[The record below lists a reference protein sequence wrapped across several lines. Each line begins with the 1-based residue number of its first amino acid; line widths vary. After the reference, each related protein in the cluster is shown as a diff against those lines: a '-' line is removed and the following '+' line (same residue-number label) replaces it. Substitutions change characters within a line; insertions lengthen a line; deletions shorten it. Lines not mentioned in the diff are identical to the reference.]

1 MTTLGALLLSSASL
15 FALVASRITGFV
27 VISPFPG
34 QNVSATQRISLV
46 LALAWI
52 GTTFAPGGAAPKSFD
67 LSLAGCALLEVAC
80 GLVIGFAF
88 RLVFSAAEVL
98 GSVLGQA
105 TGLGSGSVLNPTIE
119 APDTAIDRVV
129 TLAAMLVAL
138 GAGVHRVVLGS
149 LLESFRALPVG
160 SLTAVDAPM
169 LELVGMGVDA
179 FVVGVQLATP
189 VVGIALLIHI
199 ALGLISRAAPSL
211 QVFSAGFTLLF
222 TSGLLTIIH
231 GLDDLSAGLAA
242 HFQRVAPS
250 IDQVLTAM
258 HR

>member
-1 MTTLGALLLSSASL
+1 MTALSTLLLSSASL

-27 VISPFPG
+27 VVSPFPG
-34 QNVSATQRISLV
+34 QNVGVTQRISLV

-52 GTTFAPGGAAPKSFD
+52 ATTFAPAAQVPHALD
-67 LSLAGCALLEVAC
+67 LSLAGRAVLEIAC
-80 GLVIGFAF
+80 GLVIGCAF

-98 GSVLGQA
+98 GAVLGQA
-105 TGLGSGSVLNPTIE
+105 TGLGSATVLNPTIG
-119 APDTAIDRVV
+119 APDTAIDRIV

-149 LLESFRALPVG
+149 LLESFRVLPVG
-160 SLTAVDAPM
+160 SLTAVDATM
-169 LELVGMGVDA
+169 LELVGMAVDA
-179 FVVGVQLATP
+179 FAVGVQLATP
-189 VVGIALLIHI
+189 VVGVALLIHL

-231 GLDDLSAGLAA
+231 GMGDMSAGLAT
-242 HFQRVAPS
+242 HFQRVVPA
-250 IDQVLTAM
+250 IDRILTAM
-258 HR
+258 H